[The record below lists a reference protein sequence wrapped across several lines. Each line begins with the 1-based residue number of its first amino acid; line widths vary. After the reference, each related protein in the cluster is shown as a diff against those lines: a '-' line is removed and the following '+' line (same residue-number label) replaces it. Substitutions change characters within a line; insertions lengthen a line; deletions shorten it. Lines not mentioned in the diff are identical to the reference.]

1 MKFPVFSLK
10 NREFGFSETGSLLTA
25 SHSPRLCHH
34 VMSFAEKKAPQPAGE
49 A

>member
-1 MKFPVFSLK
+1 VPLAA
-10 NREFGFSETGSLLTA
+10 RQSETKKSDDI
-25 SHSPRLCHH
+25 HSPRLCHH